1 MRILFVD
8 DDVIARRSIE
18 SKLDWSKFGW
28 ELVYNAKNGM
38 DALDYIKNNPL
49 ELVLSDIKMPVMN
62 GIQMAEIAKEY
73 NPDLKFIFLSGYKD
87 FTYAKQALQLNA
99 IDYLEKPIQQKELVD
114 VLFKAENLIQQKQKI
129 NRVVHKEYPIIKR
142 HFFSQL
148 MHEEFRTLEEESLRA
163 FDVSLEDGFGVV
175 AFISFSSEVAK
186 QDKKTVEALC
196 QTLETIWQGSV
207 FLPMERGE
215 IFLLFP
221 VSHVERKAEFQE
233 KLQELEHEVR
243 LFSLETWQEEP
254 LFRYGSIFQELSQMR
269 YSYQEALQERNSHI
283 SQLLLEIKRFI
294 ETNYSNPELS
304 LNRIADH
311 FNINNCYLTSVFKDT
326 FGINLYDYI
335 IQVRMEQA
343 ESLLRKTDLKSYQ
356 IAEQIGYN
364 NAQYFSIS
372 FKKHFGDTAT
382 AYRNKHRITV

>member
-1 MRILFVD
+1 
-8 DDVIARRSIE
+8 
-18 SKLDWSKFGW
+18 
-28 ELVYNAKNGM
+28 
-38 DALDYIKNNPL
+38 
-49 ELVLSDIKMPVMN
+49 
-62 GIQMAEIAKEY
+62 
-73 NPDLKFIFLSGYKD
+73 
-87 FTYAKQALQLNA
+87 
-99 IDYLEKPIQQKELVD
+99 
-114 VLFKAENLIQQKQKI
+114 
-129 NRVVHKEYPIIKR
+129 
-142 HFFSQL
+142 
-148 MHEEFRTLEEESLRA
+148 
-163 FDVSLEDGFGVV
+163 
-175 AFISFSSEVAK
+175 
-186 QDKKTVEALC
+186 
-196 QTLETIWQGSV
+196 
-207 FLPMERGE
+207 
-215 IFLLFP
+215 
-221 VSHVERKAEFQE
+221 
-233 KLQELEHEVR
+233 
-243 LFSLETWQEEP
+243 
-254 LFRYGSIFQELSQMR
+254 MR